1 LSFQDIAAINTYYC
15 QSDTDSC
22 ACWRRLHGYPSG
34 FRAYNFVVFLFLQAF
49 HNSDMR
55 SSDAMSTNREIVEF
69 EISKVRNAVSGV
81 SFHIYS
87 WYRII
92 AYVQH

>member
-1 LSFQDIAAINTYYC
+1 
-15 QSDTDSC
+15 
-22 ACWRRLHGYPSG
+22 
-34 FRAYNFVVFLFLQAF
+34 
-49 HNSDMR
+49 MR

>member
-1 LSFQDIAAINTYYC
+1 MVIPAGC
-15 QSDTDSC
+15 
-22 ACWRRLHGYPSG
+22 
-34 FRAYNFVVFLFLQAF
+34 RAYSFVIFLFLQAF

-69 EISKVRNAVSGV
+69 EISKVRNAISGV
-81 SFHIYS
+81 SFYIHN

-92 AYVQH
+92 AYV